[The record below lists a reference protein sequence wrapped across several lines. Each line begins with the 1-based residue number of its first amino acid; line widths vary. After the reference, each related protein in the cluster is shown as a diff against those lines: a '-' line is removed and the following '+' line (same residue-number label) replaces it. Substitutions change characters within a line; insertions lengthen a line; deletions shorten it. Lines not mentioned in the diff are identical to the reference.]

1 MDINDFRSLA
11 TVMMFIAFISIC
23 LWAFSS
29 KKKSSFDEAA
39 QLVFADEENQDNKDK
54 KVDPS

>member
-11 TVMMFIAFISIC
+11 TVIMFIAFIGIC

-39 QLVFADEENQDNKDK
+39 QLPFADEENQNET
-54 KVDPS
+54 KVEHS